1 MSKLTASWTWQ
12 LRGGIN
18 LWSIT
23 WWKDV
28 ARALTY
34 KSPIH
39 LVERSGRAVGCLQR
53 HFQGALFGFTLECIV
68 IHRRSQIT
76 PRVKRLSWHELGLWA
91 SPKRLSHWQTRDLHL
106 FKKKKKTHLCNFP
119 FLLVVFFLHAQN
131 IWRFRFFGVKSGKA
145 TSVML
150 HSEEKISPF
159 QV

>member
-1 MSKLTASWTWQ
+1 MSKLIASWTWQ

-39 LVERSGRAVGCLQR
+39 LVECSGRAVGCLQR

-76 PRVKRLSWHELGLWA
+76 PRVRGYHGMNWVSGPLQRGSLTDRLEISISL
-91 SPKRLSHWQTRDLHL
+91 R
-106 FKKKKKTHLCNFP
+106 KKKHLCNFP
-119 FLLVVFFLHAQN
+119 LFLVVFFPCAEHLTIQ
-131 IWRFRFFGVKSGKA
+131 IFGVKSGKA
-145 TSVML
+145 TSIML
-150 HSEEKISPF
+150 NSEEKISPF